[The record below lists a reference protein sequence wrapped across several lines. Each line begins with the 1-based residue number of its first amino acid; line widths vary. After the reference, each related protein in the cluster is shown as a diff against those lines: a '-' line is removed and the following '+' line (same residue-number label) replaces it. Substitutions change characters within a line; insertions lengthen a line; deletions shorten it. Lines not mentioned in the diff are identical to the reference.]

1 MAGAFIFGPVVV
13 GVGLVVKGIILM
25 SDAYALV
32 EVGTGF
38 TGINIAANIMWVTG
52 TVLLL
57 GGVLFSLFWLTVLSA
72 LGGMKA

>member
-1 MAGAFIFGPVVV
+1 MGAFIFGPIIA
-13 GVGLVVKGIILM
+13 GIGLVAKGIILM

-32 EVGTGF
+32 EVGAGF
-38 TGINIAANIMWVTG
+38 TGINVAANMMWITG

-57 GGVLFSLFWLTVLSA
+57 GGVLFSLFWLAVLSA